1 MHIIHILNFFLSCLV
16 RWLKR
21 LKCVRKM
28 FTDGWAVGCQS
39 ANLLICLTY
48 NNFQRWDRNFATHR
62 RVVNY
67 QFTSG
72 YLLTIP
78 GGDDKS
84 ELAGSAYGGA
94 SCLHYV
100 LMSSFFLGHLNLEE
114 DETRRLFVFIF
125 FLLIAKLL
133 LVFLKLR
140 NPHSSPSHG
149 HT

>member
-1 MHIIHILNFFLSCLV
+1 
-16 RWLKR
+16 
-21 LKCVRKM
+21 
-28 FTDGWAVGCQS
+28 
-39 ANLLICLTY
+39 
-48 NNFQRWDRNFATHR
+48 
-62 RVVNY
+62 VVNY